1 MEAKTIVLSHNYKC
15 IILFQNLV
23 NRIHIYIYIKKMKI
37 RFKQD
42 LFQECNVSEHQ
53 EMLQCNSLL

>member
-1 MEAKTIVLSHNYKC
+1 MEAKTIVVSHNYKC
-15 IILFQNLV
+15 IILVQNLV
-23 NRIHIYIYIKKMKI
+23 NRIPMYIKKIKI

-53 EMLQCNSLL
+53 EMYQCNSLL